1 MKIKTSI
8 CSLLAL
14 SGCLYF
20 TSCSDDLESGAPQNL
35 SIASFYPTI
44 VMEGTEVEVNGTA
57 MSRVTEVVFPGGIT
71 STDITVIDDR
81 ILTVVAPAG
90 VSDTEA
96 PLVVRSEDDEA
107 QSRQTIRQAHP
118 AFTQYSYTDDEGA
131 VTGTEMTIEGR
142 DLLLADALTLSKDDE
157 RLTIPAIEMSRKT
170 TDAIRIKLPMDT
182 PLGEGVSVTLAF
194 KNGTTMELPQIEV
207 IEGTG
212 GGTWVES
219 EVVLYEGE
227 PVDIGNWGS
236 MQIEASKLADLKEGD
251 VIRVYFTDAASGA
264 QGSLKSTADGWPGL
278 TPELEYFDLT
288 ADEIAAGYYMRTFT
302 ADMIAALG
310 SNNLV
315 ISGHDYI
322 VTKVSLFTQVW
333 VEEGDEDQRD
343 PITDQTIMLND
354 FEDTGNH
361 NSSWDGSWTTG
372 VVLEFPTEA
381 NGNVYCRLAET
392 IEGDIW
398 LINCNHVDRGSV
410 SNIENYAI
418 KFDLMIEEG
427 VTGASAAAMQ
437 FILADNWLWVGEGL
451 FPESTDGKWITVSR
465 NIAELNPDLTG
476 ELTIGSITN
485 GMYGSNVPAGI
496 CVDNLRLDPIE

>member
-8 CSLLAL
+8 CSLLVL
-14 SGCLYF
+14 GGCLYF
-20 TSCSDDLESGAPQNL
+20 TSCSDDLETGASQNL
-35 SIASFYPTI
+35 SVASFYPTI

-57 MSRVTEVVFPGGIT
+57 LSRVTEVVFPGGIA
-71 STDITVIDDR
+71 STDITVVDER

-96 PLVVRSEDDEA
+96 PLIVRAEGEEA

-118 AFTQYSYTDDEGA
+118 EFTQYNYTDDEGA
-131 VTGTEMTIEGR
+131 VTGTEMTIEGH
-142 DLLLADALTLSKDDE
+142 DLLLVDAVTLAKDGE
-157 RLTIPAIEMSRKT
+157 SLLIPALEMSRKT
-170 TDAIRIKLPMDT
+170 TDAIRILLPDDT
-182 PLGEGVSVTLAF
+182 PLGEGVSVTLTF
-194 KNGTTMELPQIEV
+194 KNGETMELPAIEV

-219 EVVLYEGE
+219 EVTLYEGE

-236 MQIEASKLADLKEGD
+236 MQIEASKLANLKEGD
-251 VIRVYFTDAASGA
+251 VIRVYFTDAAAGA
-264 QGSLKSTADGWPGL
+264 QGSLKSTASGWPGL

-302 ADMIAALG
+302 AEMIEALG
-310 SNNLV
+310 GNNLV

-333 VEEGDEDQRD
+333 VEDGDEDQRE

>member
-1 MKIKTSI
+1 
-8 CSLLAL
+8 
-14 SGCLYF
+14 
-20 TSCSDDLESGAPQNL
+20 
-35 SIASFYPTI
+35 
-44 VMEGTEVEVNGTA
+44 
-57 MSRVTEVVFPGGIT
+57 
-71 STDITVIDDR
+71 
-81 ILTVVAPAG
+81 
-90 VSDTEA
+90 
-96 PLVVRSEDDEA
+96 
-107 QSRQTIRQAHP
+107 
-118 AFTQYSYTDDEGA
+118 
-131 VTGTEMTIEGR
+131 
-142 DLLLADALTLSKDDE
+142 
-157 RLTIPAIEMSRKT
+157 
-170 TDAIRIKLPMDT
+170 
-182 PLGEGVSVTLAF
+182 
-194 KNGTTMELPQIEV
+194 
-207 IEGTG
+207 
-212 GGTWVES
+212 
-219 EVVLYEGE
+219 
-227 PVDIGNWGS
+227 
-236 MQIEASKLADLKEGD
+236 
-251 VIRVYFTDAASGA
+251 
-264 QGSLKSTADGWPGL
+264 
-278 TPELEYFDLT
+278 
-288 ADEIAAGYYMRTFT
+288 MRTFT

-333 VEEGDEDQRD
+333 VEDGDEDQRD

>member
-14 SGCLYF
+14 CGCLYF
-20 TSCSDDLESGAPQNL
+20 TSCSDELESGAPQNL

-212 GGTWVES
+212 GGSWVQTETT
-219 EVVLYEGE
+219 LYEGD
-227 PVDIGNWGS
+227 PVDIGKRQC
-236 MQIEASKLADLKEGD
+236 QIPIACLD
-251 VIRVYFTDAASGA
+251 VDSFAVCSFSYPYSFPSALICLFVSSRLSRICLY
-264 QGSLKSTADGWPGL
+264 SL
-278 TPELEYFDLT
+278 
-288 ADEIAAGYYMRTFT
+288 
-302 ADMIAALG
+302 
-310 SNNLV
+310 
-315 ISGHDYI
+315 
-322 VTKVSLFTQVW
+322 
-333 VEEGDEDQRD
+333 
-343 PITDQTIMLND
+343 
-354 FEDTGNH
+354 
-361 NSSWDGSWTTG
+361 
-372 VVLEFPTEA
+372 
-381 NGNVYCRLAET
+381 
-392 IEGDIW
+392 
-398 LINCNHVDRGSV
+398 
-410 SNIENYAI
+410 
-418 KFDLMIEEG
+418 
-427 VTGASAAAMQ
+427 
-437 FILADNWLWVGEGL
+437 
-451 FPESTDGKWITVSR
+451 
-465 NIAELNPDLTG
+465 
-476 ELTIGSITN
+476 
-485 GMYGSNVPAGI
+485 
-496 CVDNLRLDPIE
+496 

>member
-8 CSLLAL
+8 CSLLAIC
-14 SGCLYF
+14 GCLYF
-20 TSCSDDLESGAPQNL
+20 TSCSDDLETGGAQNL
-35 SIASFYPTI
+35 SVASFYPTI

-57 MSRVTEVVFPGGIT
+57 LSRVTEVVFPGGIT
-71 STDITVIDDR
+71 STDITVVDDR

-96 PLVVRSEDDEA
+96 PLIVRAEGEEA
-107 QSRQTIRQAHP
+107 QSRQTIRQAQP
-118 AFTQYSYTDDEGA
+118 AFAQYNYTDDEGA

-142 DLLLADALTLSKDDE
+142 DLLLVDAVTLAKDGE
-157 RLTIPAIEMSRKT
+157 SLVIPAMEMSRKT
-170 TDAIRIKLPMDT
+170 TDAIRILLPMDA
-182 PLGEGVSVTLAF
+182 PLGEGVSVTLTF
-194 KNGTTMELPQIEV
+194 KNGTTLELPAIEV

-219 EVVLYEGE
+219 EVTLYEGE

-236 MQIEASKLADLKEGD
+236 MQIEASKLTGIKEGD
-251 VIRVYFTDAASGA
+251 IIRVYFTDAASGA
-264 QGSLKSTADGWPGL
+264 QGSLKSTADGWAGL

-333 VEEGDEDQRD
+333 VEDGDTDLRD
-343 PITDQTIMLND
+343 PITDQTIVLND
-354 FEDTGNH
+354 FEDDGNH
-361 NSSWDGSWTTG
+361 NSSWDGSWTSG

-381 NGNVYCRLAET
+381 NGNIYCRLAET
-392 IEGDIW
+392 VAGDIW
-398 LINCNHVDRGSV
+398 FVNCNHKDFGTISG
-410 SNIENYAI
+410 IENYAF
-418 KFDLMIEEG
+418 KFDLLIEEG
-427 VTGASAAAMQ
+427 VTGASAAIMQ
-437 FILADNWLWVGEGL
+437 IVLGDNWLWVGEGL
-451 FPESTDGKWITVSR
+451 LPETTNGKWITVTR
-465 NIAELNPDLTG
+465 NIADIKSELTG
-476 ELTIGSITN
+476 DLNIGTLTN
-485 GMYGSNVPAGI
+485 GLYGGNIPVGV